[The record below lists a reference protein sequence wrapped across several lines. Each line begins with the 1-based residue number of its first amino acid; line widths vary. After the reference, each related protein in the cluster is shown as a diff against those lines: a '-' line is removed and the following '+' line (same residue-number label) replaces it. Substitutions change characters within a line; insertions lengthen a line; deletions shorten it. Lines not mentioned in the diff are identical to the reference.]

1 MCTIH
6 KTSKTLQLR
15 RKSFVASTNS
25 DEANIFHVAV
35 RFIIFHKIFISFT
48 FLEMNYKIFYIFQW
62 TCSNILYVY
71 STIAGNIMNETTVS
85 DLD

>member
-35 RFIIFHKIFISFT
+35 RFIIFHTINRNE
-48 FLEMNYKIFYIFQW
+48 LLD
-62 TCSNILYVY
+62 ILYFQIHLFEHFVLSFY
-71 STIAGNIMNETTVS
+71 YCREHNE
-85 DLD
+85 

>member
-35 RFIIFHKIFISFT
+35 RFIIFHKIFISFR
-48 FLEMNYKIFYIFQW
+48 FVVNRKKL
-62 TCSNILYVY
+62 SDILYLRMDLFRYFVRLFY
-71 STIAGNIMNETTVS
+71 YCREHNE
-85 DLD
+85 